1 MNIIAGNARGVE
13 LIVTDDMGVRPT
25 SARARKALFDSLGD
39 LAGAHILDLFAGSG
53 ALALEA
59 ASRGAASVAMMEIS
73 PAHIQAINEN
83 CRRVAAAGV
92 SSPMMLFNCDSTVPE
107 AALPRLKQRPDL
119 IFADPPYAQSAEFF
133 VKLLDNEYFCRTLSG
148 AKLVWEI
155 PDTPGSAGKFITA
168 KNLSDMKLR
177 RFGSTTFLTGVI
189 K

>member
-39 LAGAHILDLFAGSG
+39 LSGVHILDLFAGSG

-59 ASRGAASVAMMEIS
+59 ASRGAASIAMLEIS
-73 PAHIQAINEN
+73 PAHITAINEN

-92 SSPMMLFNCDSTVPE
+92 TCIMQVFNCDSTVPE
-107 AALPRLKQRPDL
+107 NALPRLKQIPQL
-119 IFADPPYAQSAEFF
+119 IFADPPYAESADFLA
-133 VKLLDNEYFCRTLSG
+133 KLLNNEYFRKTLAG
-148 AKLVWEI
+148 AKLFWEL
-155 PDTPGSAGKFITA
+155 PDTPGSAGKFITVTTLA
-168 KNLSDMKLR
+168 DMKLR